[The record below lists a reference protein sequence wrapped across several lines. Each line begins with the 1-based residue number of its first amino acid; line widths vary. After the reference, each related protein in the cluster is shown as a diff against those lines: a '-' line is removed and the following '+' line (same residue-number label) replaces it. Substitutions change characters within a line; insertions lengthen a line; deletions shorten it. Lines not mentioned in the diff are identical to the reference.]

1 MAITKAK
8 TKYGLVTGIPNQGYT
23 VFKGI
28 PYAEPPVGKL
38 RLCAPVDPA
47 VWTGERDCLEWKSPS
62 VQQHREWPPR
72 EDAPVYW
79 EGSED
84 CLYLNIWS
92 PARSPDEKLA
102 VVFWIH
108 GGGFFTGRANDP
120 WVDGAEWN
128 KRGVIL
134 VSVSYRMNALGFL
147 GLEELAKRDEHG
159 STGNYGIM
167 DIFKALQWV
176 NENIAA
182 FGGDPENVTIAGQ
195 SSGSMATRWLLGCK
209 PAEGL
214 FKHAI
219 AQSGGGTWDI
229 DPVLPFEQKCADSQK
244 VLDVLGWNLEDVL
257 TKEAYDVSSAMDSIV
272 PQLGLPQKSLRARLF
287 QPSVDNWLITDYY
300 GKLIYDGVSTDVDI
314 MVGSIRD
321 EWQNYNCQVTNRI
334 DGWEYEFA
342 ISHSI
347 AWARRNNLLG
357 RKPVYTYFF
366 DHDIPDDNG
375 FPKKPTHSSEMPY
388 TFGSFERFPNKWT
401 DFDRRMSETSVDYW
415 TSFAKTGDPN
425 TPGRPL
431 WLPYTVEHPITMHFT
446 NDDWGGVNL
455 DGREKVD
462 KVVKYLLEK
471 PGILDR
477 PFLR

>member
-1 MAITKAK
+1 MAITEAK
-8 TKYGLVTGIPNQGYT
+8 TKFGVVRGISNEDNT
-23 VFKGI
+23 VFRGI
-28 PYAEPPVGKL
+28 PYAEPPIGKL
-38 RLCAPVDPA
+38 RFCAPVDPVA
-47 VWTGERDCLEWKSPS
+47 WTGERDCLEWTSPS
-62 VQQHREWPPR
+62 VQQHHEWPPSQN
-72 EDAPVYW
+72 APVYW

-84 CLYLNIWS
+84 CLYLNIWT
-92 PARSPDEKLA
+92 PAKSPDEKLA

-120 WVDGAEWN
+120 WLDGTAWN

-134 VSVSYRMNALGFL
+134 VSMGYRMNAFGFL

-167 DIFKALQWV
+167 DIFKALKWV

-195 SSGSMATRWLLGCK
+195 SSGAMATRWLLGCK
-209 PAEGL
+209 PARGL
-214 FKHAI
+214 FRHAI

-229 DPVLPFEQKCADSQK
+229 DPVLPFEQKCAYSQK
-244 VLDVLGWNLEDVL
+244 VLDILGWTLDDVL
-257 TKEAYDVSSAMDSIV
+257 TKEAYEVSSLLDSAV

-300 GKLIYDGVSTDVDI
+300 GKLIFEGASADVDI

-321 EWQNYNCQVTNRI
+321 EWQNYNCQVPNRI

-347 AWARRNNLLG
+347 AWARRNEILG

-366 DHDIPDDNG
+366 DHDIPDGNG
-375 FPKKPTHSSEMPY
+375 VPQKPTHNSEMPY
-388 TFGSFERFPNKWT
+388 TFGTFESFPNKWT
-401 DFDRRMSETSVDYW
+401 DFDRRISETAVDYW

-425 TPGRPL
+425 TPGCAL
-431 WLPYTVEHPITMHFT
+431 WLPYTATHPVTMYFT
-446 NDDWGGVNL
+446 NNGWSAVNL
-455 DGREKVD
+455 DGREKLD

-477 PFLR
+477 PFIK